1 MVKKTLLILIFI
13 VSFSCNDKR
22 KNGLDPKD
30 ANNLKE
36 YLNIKSSY
44 LHEING
50 FYIAS
55 SSEKPTEEHGVNTT
69 ADVIFEKSIRLFSS
83 FLDQDNNGKLDDN
96 YQQLSEG
103 LAKYM
108 TFILGHRNFVD
119 EVSQVVQEKYDIY
132 GMGFFS
138 DSWPHELTY
147 DGTGFSV
154 NKLNSSMWR
163 PEKFDAV
170 WEETFHTLTEVYSRI
185 DDDFKFTEG
194 AKLRQYMEDDIVAGT
209 YDISEQNTLENG
221 NYEAFNNGEA
231 ILGGKWKLVGKE
243 VHVDYGTTV
252 FYRIEANGDLT
263 TIAEIREG
271 KREVSLKKQ
280 QTTYK
285 KIK

>member
-221 NYEAFNNGEA
+221 NYDKVTAVNEYIHQIWVINFSGKSNILNEHQTKALNHMKERGVPMKVNPKYSM
-231 ILGGKWKLVGKE
+231 ILG
-243 VHVDYGTTV
+243 T
-252 FYRIEANGDLT
+252 
-263 TIAEIREG
+263 
-271 KREVSLKKQ
+271 
-280 QTTYK
+280 